1 MGLDMYLYAE
11 KHVSSYDYE
20 FDGKEHTR
28 RDNLE
33 YERIIEAS
41 GMGSIPSSPYASVT
55 VCKQIGYWRKAN
67 AIHGWFVRELAE
79 GRDDC
84 QRISVAR
91 EDLINLR
98 NDCVNVLAMRGEAV
112 PTTTT
117 NVYEMKDVGD
127 SEDIVSQ
134 MMSAMKSESAK
145 SRKVIAIDD
154 KVRQDSIDRLEPTE
168 GFFFGGTEKDDWYYE
183 QLEYTIDTINSMLA
197 NDSDMDYEY
206 YYRASW

>member
-11 KHVSSYDYE
+11 KYISSYDYE

-28 RDNLE
+28 RDNIE
-33 YERIIEAS
+33 YERVMEAS
-41 GMGSIPSSPYASVT
+41 GLSSLPTAPYGSVT
-55 VCKQIGYWRKAN
+55 VSKCIAYWRKAN
-67 AIHGWFVRELAE
+67 AIHGWFVRELANGKDE
-79 GRDDC
+79 C

-98 NDCVNVLAMRGEAV
+98 NDCVNVLAMRGDAV
-112 PTTTT
+112 PSINS
-117 NVYEMKDVGD
+117 NVYEIKDVGD
-127 SEDIVSQ
+127 EEDVVSK
-134 MMSAMKSESAK
+134 MMSAMQSESAK
-145 SRKVIAIDD
+145 SRKVIAVDD